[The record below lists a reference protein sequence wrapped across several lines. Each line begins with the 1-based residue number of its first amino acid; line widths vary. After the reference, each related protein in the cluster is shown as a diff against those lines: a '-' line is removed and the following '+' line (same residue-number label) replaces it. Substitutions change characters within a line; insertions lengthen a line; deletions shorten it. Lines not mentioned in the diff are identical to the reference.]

1 MLWNL
6 ARAFVTTSAERGAGA
21 MDKIMEPL
29 QRLGKAL
36 MGAVAVMPLAALM
49 MGIGYWITSVG
60 GEGAVIYGDLLL
72 KTGAAVLDNLGVIF
86 AIAIAYGLSR
96 DNSGAAALAG
106 FVGFATLVNL
116 IGPEAVA
123 GYRGIEPTEL
133 TGDEALRWAESG
145 WDAVGY
151 GNVLFGIMIGILAA
165 WIYNRFYQTQLPD
178 AFAFF
183 SGRRLVPILSSIF
196 SAVVAGIMYI
206 IWPLVYSA
214 LFSFGAWI
222 QGLGAVGAGL
232 YGFANRLLIPTGL
245 HHALNSVFW
254 FDVMGIDDIRKFQEG
269 PVTIDSAAAA
279 TDALS
284 CPGVWDGTTCEVIG
298 VVGQYQAGFFPI
310 MMFGLPGAALAI
322 YLRAKTKRRKAV
334 GALMMAAAVASFF
347 TGVTE
352 PLEFSF
358 MFLAPLLY
366 LVHAI
371 LTGISLAI
379 ASAMG
384 WTAGFGFSA
393 GAVDFLLSSQ
403 NPLANQW
410 WMLLVMGVIYFFA
423 YLGIFYALIGLLNI
437 KTPGRDDDESEDGGA
452 SFDAFTDIARPGAS
466 KGGADNA
473 NTHTAEKII
482 LGLGGKNNIDSI
494 DYCSTR
500 LRTHVHDA
508 SLVDESLIRKA
519 AASGMVRP
527 TKQSIQVIVGT
538 KVQFVYD
545 EVARL
550 LAQSGADAELIGE
563 RPASELDQPA
573 TTVLTGTTVELSK
586 PTVGQVIA
594 LEGVS
599 DDAFASKSIGDGFAL
614 VPASTAAVFD
624 VCAPASG
631 KLDMVFKTNH
641 AFSLT
646 TSAGLEVLVHI
657 GFDTVK
663 LKGEGFTRLVEQGQF
678 VETGQPIVRVDAKAL
693 RAQGVDLTIA
703 VVMPT
708 KAQTSSV
715 HLAQGKGSVAAEVAL
730 R

>member
-1 MLWNL
+1 
-6 ARAFVTTSAERGAGA
+6 
-21 MDKIMEPL
+21 MDRIMEPL

-49 MGIGYWITSVG
+49 MGVGYWITAVG
-60 GEGAVIYGDLLL
+60 GDNSVIFGDLLL

-86 AIAIAYGLSR
+86 AIAIAYGLSK

-106 FVGFATLVNL
+106 FVGFATLINL
-116 IGPEAVA
+116 IGPDAVA
-123 GYRGIEPTEL
+123 GYRGIEPSEL
-133 TGDEALRWAESG
+133 SGDEALHWAESG

-196 SAVVAGIMYI
+196 SAVVAGIMYV

-269 PVTIDSAAAA
+269 PVTIDAAAAA

-284 CPGVWDGTTCEVIG
+284 CPGIWDGTTCEVIG

-410 WMLLVMGVIYFFA
+410 WMLLVMGILYFFA
-423 YLGIFYALIGLLNI
+423 YLGIFYVLIGLFNL
-437 KTPGRDDDESEDGGA
+437 KTPGRADDDAEDAGA
-452 SFDAFTDIARPGAS
+452 DFGAFTDIATPTNT
-466 KGGADNA
+466 KGGEPNP
-473 NTHTAEKII
+473 NTHVAEQII
-482 LGLGGKNNIDSI
+482 QGLGGKNNIDSI

-500 LRTHVHDA
+500 LRTHVEDPA
-508 SLVDESLIRKA
+508 LVDEARIRKA
-519 AASGMVRP
+519 AASGMIRP
-527 TKQSIQVIVGT
+527 TKQSIQIIVGT

-550 LAQSGADAELIGE
+550 LAQSGADAKLIGE
-563 RPASELDQPA
+563 RPASELDNEPASNQPGTA
-573 TTVLTGTTVELSK
+573 GSPGTAVATGTTVELAK
-586 PTVGQVIA
+586 PTVGTVIP
-594 LEGVS
+594 LEDVA
-599 DDAFASKSIGDGFAL
+599 DEAFASKSVGEGFAL
-614 VPASTAAVFD
+614 EPVSSAGTFD

-631 KLDMVFKTNH
+631 QVSMVFKTNH
-641 AFSLT
+641 AFSIT

-657 GFDTVK
+657 GFDTVN
-663 LKGEGFTRLVEQGQF
+663 LKGEGFTRLVEAGTF
-678 VETGQPIVRVDAKAL
+678 VETGQPVVRVDAQAL
-693 RAQGVDLTIA
+693 RARGIDLTIA

-708 KAQTSSV
+708 KKQVSSV
-715 HLAQGKGSVAAEVAL
+715 HLAQGLGSVAAEVTL
-730 R
+730 N

>member
-1 MLWNL
+1 M
-6 ARAFVTTSAERGAGA
+6 G
-21 MDKIMEPL
+21 PL

-49 MGIGYWITSVG
+49 MGVGYWIISVG
-60 GEGAVIYGDLLL
+60 GDNAVIFGDLLL

-86 AIAIAYGLSR
+86 AIAIAYGLSK

-116 IGPEAVA
+116 IGPDAIA
-123 GYRGIEPTEL
+123 GYRGIDPAEL
-133 TGDEALRWAESG
+133 TGDEALQWAEAG
-145 WDAVGY
+145 WNGIGY

-165 WIYNRFYQTQLPD
+165 WTYNRFYQTQLPD
-178 AFAFF
+178 ALAFF
-183 SGRRLVPILSSIF
+183 SGRRLVPILASIF

-206 IWPLVYSA
+206 IWPLIYSA

-269 PVTIDSAAAA
+269 PATIDAAAAA

-284 CPGVWDGTTCEVIG
+284 CPGVWDGSTCEVMGII
-298 VVGQYQAGFFPI
+298 GQYQAGFFPI

-410 WMLLVMGVIYFFA
+410 WMLLVMGVAYFFV
-423 YLGIFYALIGLLNI
+423 YLGIFYFLIGKLNI
-437 KTPGRDDDESEDGGA
+437 KTPGREDDDEADSGA
-452 SFDAFTDIARPGAS
+452 GFDAFTDVAGTPTGA
-466 KGGADNA
+466 GAVASSSNP
-473 NTHTAEKII
+473 NTQTAQQIVR
-482 LGLGGKNNIDSI
+482 GLGGKDNIDSI

-500 LRTHVHDA
+500 LRTRINDPE
-508 SLVDESLIRKA
+508 LVTESEIRKA
-519 AASGMVRP
+519 SVSGLVRP
-527 TKQSIQVIVGT
+527 SKQTVQVIVGP

-545 EVARL
+545 EVARI
-550 LAQSGADAELIGE
+550 LAQSGADVELIGE
-563 RPASELDQPA
+563 RPVSELDSNIGA
-573 TTVLTGTTVELSK
+573 GAAGAAGAGAAGTTTLAGTIAGVVVELSK
-586 PTVGQVIA
+586 PTVGSVTA
-594 LEGVS
+594 LENVS
-599 DDAFASKSIGDGFAL
+599 DEAFASKSIGDGFAL
-614 VPASTAAVFD
+614 IPVETAAVFD

-631 KLDMVFKTNH
+631 QLDMVFKTNH
-641 AFSLT
+641 AFSIT
-646 TSAGLEVLVHI
+646 TVNGLEVLVHI

-663 LKGEGFTRLVEQGQF
+663 LKGEGFTRLVEAGQT
-678 VETGQPIVRVDAKAL
+678 VEAGQPIIRVDAKTL
-693 RAQGVDLTIA
+693 RAKGVDLTTA

-708 KAQTSSV
+708 KKQV
-715 HLAQGKGSVAAEVAL
+715 ENVQLAQGFGSVAATVTMA
-730 R
+730 

>member
-1 MLWNL
+1 
-6 ARAFVTTSAERGAGA
+6 
-21 MDKIMEPL
+21 MEPL

-49 MGIGYWITSVG
+49 MGVGYWITSVG
-60 GEGAVIYGDLLL
+60 GDNAVIFGDLLL
-72 KTGAAVLDNLGVIF
+72 KTGGAVLDNLGVIF
-86 AIAIAYGLSR
+86 AIAIAYGLSK

-133 TGDEALRWAESG
+133 TGDEALQWAEAG

-165 WIYNRFYQTQLPD
+165 WTYNRFYTTQLPD
-178 AFAFF
+178 ALAFF
-183 SGRRLVPILSSIF
+183 SGRRLVPILASIF
-196 SAVVAGIMYI
+196 SAIVAGIMYI
-206 IWPLVYSA
+206 VWPLVYSA

-269 PVTIDSAAAA
+269 PATIDAAAAA
-279 TDALS
+279 TDALG
-284 CPGVWDGTTCEVIG
+284 CPGVWDGSTCEVMGI
-298 VVGQYQAGFFPI
+298 VGQYQAGFFPI

-366 LVHAI
+366 VVHAI

-410 WMLLVMGVIYFFA
+410 WMLLVMGVVYFFI
-423 YLGIFYALIGLLNI
+423 YLAIFYFLIGALNI
-437 KTPGRDDDESEDGGA
+437 KTPGREDDDEESGA
-452 SFDAFTDIARPGAS
+452 DVNAFTDVAESG
-466 KGGADNA
+466 
-473 NTHTAEKII
+473 TAGTTDPNVQTAAQII
-482 LGLGGKNNIDSI
+482 RGLGGKDNIDSI

-500 LRTHVHDA
+500 LRTRINDPELVQESQIRQA
-508 SLVDESLIRKA
+508 SV
-519 AASGMVRP
+519 SGLVRP
-527 TKQSIQVIVGT
+527 SKQTVQVIVGPR
-538 KVQFVYD
+538 VQFVYD
-545 EVARL
+545 EVARQ
-550 LAQSGADAELIGE
+550 LAQSGADAEFIGE
-563 RPASELDQPA
+563 RPASELGDDIGTASAAGAA
-573 TTVLTGTTVELSK
+573 TATRAGVTVELAK
-586 PTVGQVIA
+586 PTVGTVIP
-594 LEGVS
+594 LEKVS
-599 DDAFASKSIGDGFAL
+599 DEAFASKSIGDGFAL
-614 VPASTAAVFD
+614 VPVESASVFD
-624 VCAPASG
+624 ICAPATG
-631 KLDMVFKTNH
+631 QLDMVFKTNH
-641 AFSLT
+641 AFSIT
-646 TSAGLEVLVHI
+646 TVNGLEVLVHI

-663 LKGEGFTRLVEQGQF
+663 LNGEGFTRLVEAGQH
-678 VETGQPIVRVDAKAL
+678 VEAGQPIIRVDAKAL
-693 RAQGVDLTIA
+693 RAKGVDLTTA

-708 KAQTSSV
+708 KKQVGSV
-715 HLAQGKGSVAAEVAL
+715 QLAQGLGSVAAVVTMA
-730 R
+730 

>member
-1 MLWNL
+1 
-6 ARAFVTTSAERGAGA
+6 
-21 MDKIMEPL
+21 MDKLMEPL

-49 MGIGYWITSVG
+49 MGVGYWITSVG
-60 GEGAVIYGDLLL
+60 GDNAVIFGDLLL
-72 KTGAAVLDNLGVIF
+72 KTGGAVLDNLGIIF
-86 AIAIAYGLSR
+86 AIAIAFGLSK

-116 IGPEAVA
+116 IGPDAIA
-123 GYRGIEPTEL
+123 GYRGIDPAEL
-133 TGDEALRWAESG
+133 SGDEAMNWAEAG
-145 WDAVGY
+145 WDGIGY
-151 GNVLFGIMIGILAA
+151 GNVLFGILIGILAA
-165 WIYNRFYQTQLPD
+165 WTYNKFYQTQLPD
-178 AFAFF
+178 ALAFF
-183 SGRRLVPILSSIF
+183 SGRRLVPILASIF
-196 SAVVAGIMYI
+196 SAIVAGIMYVV
-206 IWPLVYSA
+206 WPLVYSA

-269 PVTIDSAAAA
+269 PATIEAANAA

-284 CPGVWDGTTCEVIG
+284 CPGVWDGTTCEVVGII
-298 VVGQYQAGFFPI
+298 GQYQAGFFPI

-322 YLRAKTKRRKAV
+322 YLRAKTNRRKAV

-410 WMLLVMGVIYFFA
+410 WMLLVMGVVYFFI
-423 YLGIFYALIGLLNI
+423 YLAIFYFLIGALNI
-437 KTPGRDDDESEDGGA
+437 KTPGREDDDAEQLA
-452 SFDAFTDIARPGAS
+452 DAPSTDAPS
-466 KGGADNA
+466 TDNPHS
-473 NTHTAEKII
+473 HTAAQII
-482 LGLGGKNNIDSI
+482 AGLGGKTNIDSI

-500 LRTHVHDA
+500 LRTKVTNPT
-508 SLVDESLIRKA
+508 LVEESEIRKA
-519 AASGMVRP
+519 QISGLVRP
-527 TKQSIQVIVGT
+527 SKQTVQVIIGP

-545 EVARL
+545 EVARM
-550 LAQSGADAELIGE
+550 LAQSGVDTEFIGE
-563 RPASELDQPA
+563 RPESELEGDIA
-573 TTVLTGTTVELSK
+573 TATAPRQTTAVGTTVELLT
-586 PTVGQVIA
+586 PTVGTVTAIEQVA
-594 LEGVS
+594 DE
-599 DDAFASKSIGDGFAL
+599 AFATKSIGDGFAL
-614 VPASTAAVFD
+614 IPVDSAATFD

-631 KLDMVFKTNH
+631 SVDMIFKTNH

-646 TSAGLEVLVHI
+646 TTDGLEVLVHI

-663 LKGEGFTRLVEQGQF
+663 LKGAGFTRLIEQGEH
-678 VETGQPIVRVDAKAL
+678 VEAGQPIIRVDAKAL

-708 KAQTSSV
+708 KQQVGKVTLGNGNGMLGVSV
-715 HLAQGKGSVAAEVAL
+715 IMV
-730 R
+730 